1 MNPLNELILK
11 WHHFLVTKRCR
22 RKVLFDMGFRTQ
34 NRSGTSFG
42 VEKTYI
48 GVFKIIRCIKLYRL
62 GVKNW
67 KFFDKTLKSGAKN
80 VKSIDAISL
89 KRWHY
94 FFLNSANKI
103 EECKIKPMT
112 IGVLTRI
119 PSGTI
124 FDKIGTKNSIW
135 H

>member
-1 MNPLNELILK
+1 
-11 WHHFLVTKRCR
+11 
-22 RKVLFDMGFRTQ
+22 MGFRTQ

-89 KRWHY
+89 KSGTT

-124 FDKIGTKNSIW
+124 FDKIGTKKFNLALKRQIRELENK
-135 H
+135 